1 MQKLCFRCQVLTLL
15 SNCKCIL
22 KYSELYSSNTGLNPQ
37 GPMTTRRTSDKL
49 LAKARKEIVCLV
61 FSLLIQISKNK

>member
-1 MQKLCFRCQVLTLL
+1 MQKLCFRCQVLTRL

-22 KYSELYSSNTGLNPQ
+22 KYNTGLNPQ
-37 GPMTTRRTSDKL
+37 GPMTTRRTADKL

-61 FSLLIQISKNK
+61 FRLLIQISKNKR